1 MDPSRFCQLQLE
13 VYELQA
19 QIRTIRQELKTVP
32 EQQIID
38 HISQQPGDLL
48 PVTPN
53 FVVTLEIE
61 RRLPVI
67 TQGSL
72 LNYLLKFWRDC
83 DLEATDETILQK
95 AQQQFDIMMEYRIPE
110 LAHRFKVVKTD
121 DVQKYTLYRIN
132 NQKKRL
138 DKGILKPARK
148 RKRTPD
154 QILLEPQK

>member
-1 MDPSRFCQLQLE
+1 MDPARFCQLQLE
-13 VYELQA
+13 IYELQA
-19 QIRTIRQELKTVP
+19 QIRTLRQELKTAP

-38 HISQQPGDLL
+38 HIAQQPGDLL
-48 PVTPN
+48 AVTPN

-67 TQGSL
+67 TQGTL

-83 DLEATDETILQK
+83 DPEAPDETILQK

-110 LAHRFKVVKTD
+110 LVHKFKVVKTD

-132 NQKKRL
+132 NQKRRL

-148 RKRTPD
+148 RKRNPD